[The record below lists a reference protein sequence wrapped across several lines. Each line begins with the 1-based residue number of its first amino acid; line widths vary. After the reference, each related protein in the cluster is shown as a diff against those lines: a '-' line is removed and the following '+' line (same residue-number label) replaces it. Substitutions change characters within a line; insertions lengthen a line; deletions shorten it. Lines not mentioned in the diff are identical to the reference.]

1 MAAASST
8 TIIDP
13 SAAAAMMATTNSSQF
28 LQNNDQAA
36 ASFHFMD
43 YNSVTPA
50 PIVKSQVAVAGG
62 GEYFNPNTMALQHPP
77 QPPSMD
83 HFMYQPSTFPQQP
96 MMESSNLVN
105 GFHNP
110 MMMATNNN
118 MYPPPSFVSTAA
130 APISPPYTYDQVIIV
145 KRCVRQGKWGIDFVH
160 RT

>member
-1 MAAASST
+1 
-8 TIIDP
+8 
-13 SAAAAMMATTNSSQF
+13 MMATTNSSQF

-62 GEYFNPNTMALQHPP
+62 GEYFNPNTMALQQQQQQQHAP
-77 QPPSMD
+77 QPSMD

-110 MMMATNNN
+110 MMMAPNN
-118 MYPPPSFVSTAA
+118 MYPPPSFVSTTA

-145 KRCVRQGKWGIDFVH
+145 KGV
-160 RT
+160 